1 MANETITGTL
11 FVTDKIGIGINEP
24 NEPNAQL
31 HILSSTVAPSQAF
44 LESSGALLK
53 LSVDGSGASM
63 GTANAFPLSIQTDGS
78 SRISINSTGS
88 VNMTGALTVQNTLT
102 VTGNTTIGTSTTSA
116 TLEVK
121 GAVKAAS
128 LQSTSATLETLTVN
142 GNMGIGTTSPG
153 DKLEIVT
160 TGNGLTVRETEKSS
174 VSLNLRNKNGFW
186 HISGPRSY
194 EANNN
199 LSIFWN
205 NNSQW
210 LGPYL
215 IITDNGNVGIGTPS
229 PDSPLEI
236 RSTQDSILK
245 LRQNEPGHPWNYIEW
260 WNSSSRLWWSGMTP
274 GNIFAIGTDLG
285 GGQILNLTTSGQV
298 GIGIQEPRTPLHVL
312 GRISTGADFNSAGA
326 ITFYPPDGF
335 AWFHIDNGPA
345 GGRPIGRLRISHG
358 GNPGDNEIISI
369 LQNTN
374 VGIGT
379 VNPQAKLHLSSV
391 EPHARIETTGDRAV
405 VQFVKAGQLKWD
417 FGVGTQAGNEDF
429 WFGDFIAYR
438 MIISRGTGNVSITG
452 TLRQGCSKEL
462 KENIADLSS
471 QEAVKTLTDLN
482 PIKYSYKADIAKEQ
496 HLGFI
501 AEDVPDLVASPDRK
515 WLSAMDIVAVLTKVV
530 QAQQTTISTLTE
542 KVESLERQSQLWQAN
557 RD

>member
-1 MANETITGTL
+1 MADHPFTGTL
-11 FVTDKIGIGINEP
+11 SVTDKIGIGIDDP
-24 NEPNAQL
+24 LTQL

-44 LESSGALLK
+44 LESGGALLK
-53 LSVDGSGASM
+53 LSVDATGASI

-78 SRISINSTGS
+78 SRISINSTGDITT
-88 VNMTGALTVQNTLT
+88 NGALAVQNTLT

-116 TLEVK
+116 TLEVN
-121 GAVKAAS
+121 GAVKA
-128 LQSTSATLETLTVN
+128 TSFQGNGATLDGIVKKAGDTITGALTVQN
-142 GNMGIGTTSPG
+142 T
-153 DKLEIVT
+153 L
-160 TGNGLTVRETEKSS
+160 
-174 VSLNLRNKNGFW
+174 
-186 HISGPRSY
+186 
-194 EANNN
+194 
-199 LSIFWN
+199 
-205 NNSQW
+205 
-210 LGPYL
+210 L
-215 IITDNGNVGIGTPS
+215 ITGNVGIGTPS

-285 GGQILNLTTSGQV
+285 GGQILNLTTSGRV

-312 GRISTGADFNSAGA
+312 GRISTGADFTSAGA

-379 VNPQAKLHLSSV
+379 INPQAKLHISSV

-417 FGVGTQAGNEDF
+417 FGVGTGAGNEDF
-429 WFGDFIAYR
+429 WFGDFMAYR
-438 MIISRGTGNVSITG
+438 MIISRGSGNVSITG
-452 TLRQGCSKEL
+452 TLRQGCSKAL

-482 PIKYSYKADIAKEQ
+482 PIKYSYKADTAKEQ

-542 KVESLERQSQLWQAN
+542 KVNFLERQSQLWQDN
-557 RD
+557 RESTTHGYFVEL